1 MEFNVNDPKNII
13 GISSLMSDDTTRNIF
28 ELEKEIIN
36 GADIY
41 EEEVN
46 DANEFKKDMER
57 IAKTYDLGGAGDF
70 SFEQPEYNFDTLQ
83 TEPLGAPQATGAR
96 GLNNAPSI
104 PINEHMEPF
113 PGGSLGESSQPK
125 WQSQPVED
133 SQLRY
138 MTMEQKRQNYVDDV
152 LQDIDKDND
161 VEFDMDK
168 EKEED
173 DKNSL
178 LEQID
183 MLRMTLED
191 DSMDLSNIPMVTKDN
206 SLSDIQ
212 NVCRI
217 LRLKNDRNRYCS
229 FAEELILSGAYGMEY
244 LFDGQKEWFGRRPD
258 LLGWSQTVKVKLR
271 RMRYTTSTF
280 VQEVMQEYNLSPG
293 MRLMLELL
301 PSMFLYSRQK
311 KLAGGS
317 SDNSYNEAI
326 SKLNSQMD

>member
-1 MEFNVNDPKNII
+1 MEFNINDPKNII
-13 GISSLMSDDTTRNIF
+13 GISRLMSDDTTRNIL

-36 GADIY
+36 GSDIK
-41 EEEVN
+41 EEEEN
-46 DANEFKKDMER
+46 NADQFKQDMER
-57 IAKTYDLGGAGDF
+57 LAKTYDIETTETPM
-70 SFEQPEYNFDTLQ
+70 FEQDSSAVDQTLNIFSSNELAPE
-83 TEPLGAPQATGAR
+83 PVKW
-96 GLNNAPSI
+96 
-104 PINEHMEPF
+104 
-113 PGGSLGESSQPK
+113 SQPA
-125 WQSQPVED
+125 QPVQD
-133 SQLRY
+133 TQLRY
-138 MTMEQKRQNYVDDV
+138 MTLEQKKQNYVDDA
-152 LQDIDKDND
+152 LQDIDKEND
-161 VEFDMDK
+161 LEFDMDK
-168 EKEED
+168 EKEDD

-191 DSMDLSNIPMVTKDN
+191 DSMDLSNIPIVTKDN

-229 FAEELILSGAYGMEY
+229 FAEELILAGAYGMEY
-244 LFDGQKEWFGRRPD
+244 LFDGEKEWLGRKPD
-258 LLGWSQTVKVKLR
+258 LTGWSQTVKVKLR

-280 VQEVMQEYNLSPG
+280 VQEVMQEYNMSPG

-317 SDNSYNEAI
+317 SDNKYNEAI
-326 SKLNSQMD
+326 SNLNSQIN